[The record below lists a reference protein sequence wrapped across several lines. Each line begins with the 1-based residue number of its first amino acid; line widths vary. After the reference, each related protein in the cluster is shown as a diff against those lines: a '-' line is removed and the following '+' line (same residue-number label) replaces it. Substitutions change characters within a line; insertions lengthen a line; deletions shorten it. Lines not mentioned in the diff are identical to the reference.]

1 MIGRAFFQRV
11 GNEEIVKVG
20 YRRNNVLLPTNSSTT
35 RAVSPFFLF
44 RHTPQTSEKEH
55 ASGRGDNG
63 DTVVSDV
70 VVGGLGE
77 PGSSGEGRGRVL
89 GVEEPIASGD
99 GTDDGV
105 DGVEE
110 PTASVGNVPAS
121 DDGDAAGG
129 VVRDPLQ
136 PRSKKRH
143 TAKPLPTHKVHCCEL
158 STRCCVGLGWGQA
171 GVRFI
176 ARSLFQP

>member
-1 MIGRAFFQRV
+1 M
-11 GNEEIVKVG
+11 
-20 YRRNNVLLPTNSSTT
+20 LLLTNSSTT
-35 RAVSPFFLF
+35 RVVLPFFLF
-44 RHTPQTSEKEH
+44 RNTPQMSEKEP
-55 ASGRGDNG
+55 ASARGDNG

-70 VVGGLGE
+70 AVGGVGE
-77 PGSSGEGRGRVL
+77 PSSSDEGRGRVL

-110 PTASVGNVPAS
+110 PTASVGNSPAS

-129 VVRDPLQ
+129 GVRDPLQ

-143 TAKPLPTHKVHCCEL
+143 KTKPLPTHKVHCCEL

-176 ARSLFQP
+176 ARSFFQP